1 MVTPREKG
9 ACSWG
14 RVRGSGAGRTTAGVR
29 GGHGVP
35 RIVNT
40 EGRCLP
46 VGPGGHARPR
56 APGGQGTWS
65 ERKHL
70 GTDVEVPLSQPHAE
84 LSRMGTHTM
93 REAGVKAET
102 HQTWEQRRGTV
113 VT

>member
-9 ACSWG
+9 ARSWG

-29 GGHGVP
+29 GGHGVL
-35 RIVNT
+35 RIVDT

-46 VGPGGHARPR
+46 VGPGGHTRPG
-56 APGGQGTWS
+56 APGGQGTWP

-70 GTDVEVPLSQPHAE
+70 GAGMQVPPSQPHAE
-84 LSRMGTHTM
+84 LSWMGTHTV
-93 REAGVKAET
+93 REAGVKAGT
-102 HQTWEQRRGTV
+102 HQTWEQRRGTA